1 MSVSII
7 GLALVQSALRT
18 ENSFQALTTLR
29 EGCALICRCDKEGRM
44 AGGLASLP
52 GFGWVPLKV
61 YRPCPELA
69 KAGISY
75 VRRASGAV
83 LICAVCFILQ
93 RVSAYVVEGRPAG
106 H

>member
-1 MSVSII
+1 
-7 GLALVQSALRT
+7 
-18 ENSFQALTTLR
+18 
-29 EGCALICRCDKEGRM
+29 M

-75 VRRASGAV
+75 VRRGFTSRASV
-83 LICAVCFILQ
+83 LGQ
-93 RVSAYVVEGRPAG
+93 PGTGRCSV

>member
-1 MSVSII
+1 
-7 GLALVQSALRT
+7 
-18 ENSFQALTTLR
+18 
-29 EGCALICRCDKEGRM
+29 M

-75 VRRASGAV
+75 VRRASGV
-83 LICAVCFILQ
+83 LYTGAMRNMPEGASVYLAAGSLSRMHADCVLGQQLDYVLMALAVCCDRKGQTIDETLFPS
-93 RVSAYVVEGRPAG
+93 RKDHPW
-106 H
+106 